1 MAHIQKKH
9 QLSNRQLIGGSSLL
23 LLVVALVAL
32 SVGRYPLSATTISRF
47 LLHPLHLAPALSA
60 TDQQIIFELRLPR
73 IIAAAVIG
81 AALAISGTAFQ
92 AIFHNPLVSPDLL
105 GVSNGAAA
113 GAALAIIL
121 GAHTAG
127 IQFSAFIGGL
137 LAVTAAI
144 TIQRLLHTRGSL
156 TLVLAGIIISGFMQ
170 AIIGLL
176 KYVADPDQQLPS
188 ITYWQLGSLEKVT
201 LTNLGLNLPTLL
213 LAGIVLYALRWR
225 LNLLSLNPLE
235 ATTLGANLRL
245 EQGIVILCATILTA
259 SAVCLSGTIGWIGL
273 VIPHA
278 ARLVSGQNNA
288 KSLPLA
294 AIFGAIFLLL
304 LDSLAR
310 TVSAGEI
317 PLGILTG
324 FIGTPLFVWLLLKKR
339 VTLS

>member
-1 MAHIQKKH
+1 M
-9 QLSNRQLIGGSSLL
+9 LLIF
-23 LLVVALVAL
+23 VALAAL
-32 SVGRYPLSATTISRF
+32 GVGRYPVAPSTILQF
-47 LLHPLHLAPALSA
+47 VLHPLHLAAAVDP
-60 TDQQIIFELRLPR
+60 TDQQVLLELRLPR
-73 IIAAAVIG
+73 IIAAAIIG

-113 GAALAIIL
+113 GAAFAIIL
-121 GAHTAG
+121 GYHSAG
-127 IQFSAFIGGL
+127 IQVSAFIGGL
-137 LAVTAAI
+137 LAVSAAI
-144 TIQRLLHTRGSL
+144 TIQHLLHTRGSL

-176 KYVADPDQQLPS
+176 KYLADPDQQLPS

-213 LAGIVLYALRWR
+213 IAGIVLYALRWR
-225 LNLLSLNPLE
+225 LNLLSLNQLE

-245 EQGIVILCATILTA
+245 EQGVVILCATVLTA

-278 ARLVSGQNNA
+278 ARLVNGQNNA

-294 AIFGAIFLLL
+294 AVFGAIFLLL